1 MVAPVSERYA
11 HETAE
16 SVDLAFKISSLFKRS
31 KLKEGIEAEPVKEVP
46 IPEPEPVQVK
56 EETPAKK
63 LTAKKAASKK
73 EIGKKETKKAAPK
86 KETSKKVSPKKE
98 TKKTADKKTSKTAS
112 KKAAE
117 EPEEIRMPP
126 ELKRFER
133 GLKDY
138 AAHIRTEYNSK
149 NSNAIFTEY
158 MAQVFRDLGHTMVLV
173 RDIDMGLITMLG
185 TVQGDSLKNKIVV
198 ICRFAKKGAIDTPD
212 ILDAQ
217 RLGAENRA
225 DETWCI
231 TTTEFSASAV
241 RKARTPDAKVRLF
254 DGRKLYKE
262 MISKI
267 EKDQ

>member
-16 SVDLAFKISSLFKRS
+16 SVDLAFKISSLFKRP
-31 KLKEGIEAEPVKEVP
+31 KPKEGIEAEPVKEVP

-63 LTAKKAASKK
+63 PTA
-73 EIGKKETKKAAPK
+73 KKAAPK
-86 KETSKKVSPKKE
+86 KGTSKKVSPKKE
-98 TKKTADKKTSKTAS
+98 TKKTADKKTSKTVS

-185 TVQGDSLKNKIVV
+185 TDQGDSLKNKIVV

>member
-11 HETAE
+11 PDTSE
-16 SVDLAFKISSLFKRS
+16 SVDLAFKISSLFKRP
-31 KLKEGIEAEPVKEVP
+31 KPKEGIEAEPVKEVP

-63 LTAKKAASKK
+63 PTAKKAAP
-73 EIGKKETKKAAPK
+73 KKETKKAAPK
-86 KETSKKVSPKKE
+86 KETTKKVSPKKE
-98 TKKTADKKTSKTAS
+98 TKKAADKKTSKTAS

-126 ELKRFER
+126 ELKRFEK

-185 TVQGDSLKNKIVV
+185 TDQGDSLKNKIVV

-217 RLGAENRA
+217 SLGAENRA

>member
-16 SVDLAFKISSLFKRS
+16 SVDLAFKISSLFKRP
-31 KLKEGIEAEPVKEVP
+31 KPKEGIEAEPVKEVP

-63 LTAKKAASKK
+63 PTA
-73 EIGKKETKKAAPK
+73 KKAAPK
-86 KETSKKVSPKKE
+86 KGTSKKVSLKKE
-98 TKKTADKKTSKTAS
+98 TKKTADKKTSKTVS

-185 TVQGDSLKNKIVV
+185 TDQGDSLKNKIVV